1 VTRQEALKD
10 VWTYIKR
17 ENLQDP
23 LNKREILPDL
33 ALKEVFGKD
42 RVTMFEVLRVMNP
55 HFEGKVDKEE

>member
-1 VTRQEALKD
+1 MQ
-10 VWTYIKR
+10 R

-23 LNKREILPDL
+23 TNKREIIPDI

-55 HFEGKVDKEE
+55 HFEGKVEE

>member
-1 VTRQEALKD
+1 M
-10 VWTYIKR
+10 WTYIKR